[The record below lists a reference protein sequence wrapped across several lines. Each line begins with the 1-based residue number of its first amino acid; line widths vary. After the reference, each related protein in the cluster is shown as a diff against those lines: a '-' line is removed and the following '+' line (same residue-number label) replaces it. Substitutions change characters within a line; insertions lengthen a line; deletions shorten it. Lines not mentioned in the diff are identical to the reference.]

1 MTKNKPVA
9 QVGTGARLSPSGK
22 YKCPKCP
29 ASITVHVNLREAPTC
44 GKHNVR
50 ITMVKVGK

>member
-9 QVGTGARLSPSGK
+9 KVGTGASLSPSGK

-29 ASITVHVNLREAPTC
+29 ASITVYVNLREAPTC

-50 ITMVKVGK
+50 ISMVKVG